1 MLSLGLIQRFATRA
15 GVPVPLKLAVM
26 DLVPL
31 EQPRVKLFRCPGLL
45 TLVGEEQVQLGE
57 RSYTTNK
64 YILKVDSNEEP
75 LKLTFWL
82 DKRLVVAMSE
92 DRLQGERLQLIEYKK
107 FSDF

>member
-1 MLSLGLIQRFATRA
+1 M
-15 GVPVPLKLAVM
+15 
-26 DLVPL
+26 
-31 EQPRVKLFRCPGLL
+31 

-64 YILKVDSNEEP
+64 YILEVDSKAEP

-82 DKRLVVAMSE
+82 NTRLAVAMSE
-92 DRLQGERLQLIEYKK
+92 KRLQGERLQLVEYKK